1 MKTTYKAVVHD
12 EAKGGYWAEVP
23 ELPGCFTQ
31 GETLDDLYRNL
42 IEAIACHLDVE
53 MSSVRVG
60 FLEMAVA
67 EKALQERSSARR

>member
-1 MKTTYKAVVHD
+1 MSETQRAPMKTAYTAVVHD
-12 EAKGGYWAEVP
+12 EAEGGFWAEVP

-31 GETLDDLYRNL
+31 GETLDALYRNL

-53 MSSVRVG
+53 MANIRVG

-67 EKALQERSSARR
+67 